1 MRPTRGNWSKW
12 NGTGSD
18 LSANFKMTC
27 STRDRCLS
35 HLRRAHVIKRDRH
48 VGTSDNVSPTGKIDR
63 RASPVLSNPDPQC
76 RLTTSLDSG
85 WIGKKAAISS
95 VRRSGSADIHPG
107 GVTRAEKV
115 DRRMRASQTFSRS
128 AVERCRTCHILCDI
142 RLPLGTKASD
152 LHVSNH
158 D

>member
-1 MRPTRGNWSKW
+1 MRPTRGDWSKW
-12 NGTGSD
+12 DWLRSQCTLQND
-18 LSANFKMTC
+18 LQAPRSVPVPFAMC
-27 STRDRCLS
+27 
-35 HLRRAHVIKRDRH
+35 VIKRDRH
-48 VGTSDNVSPTGKIDR
+48 VGTSDNVSSSGKIDR

-85 WIGKKAAISS
+85 WIGKKPAISS
-95 VRRSGSADIHPG
+95 VRRTGSADIHPG